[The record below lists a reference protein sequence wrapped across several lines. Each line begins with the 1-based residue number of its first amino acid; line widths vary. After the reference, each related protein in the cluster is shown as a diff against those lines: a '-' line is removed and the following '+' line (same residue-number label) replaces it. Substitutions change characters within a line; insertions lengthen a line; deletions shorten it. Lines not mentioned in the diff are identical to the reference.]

1 MAVQRGGGAAW
12 GRARGCSTGAWPNRP
27 TNNVQLMRQWAACM
41 RQWVLPAELHLL
53 PSFGQCAAGEPL
65 KASHPSV
72 RYSSIHSHQTSCG
85 QRSMD
90 MERVEPPTLDEL
102 GPAVAQLELENAF
115 LAHLL
120 QRVSGGSART
130 GAAAAATDDGVAD
143 QIGREPLLLAE
154 RQELCAVEAGA
165 VRREIQA
172 ATAAGELERACAVA
186 AAADCRT
193 YQAAEVGRAV
203 AALLGLLGLPQPDTA
218 TAAAMAAASAAAA
231 AAAAAEQPAAAGQA
245 PEQPSSTRSA
255 SSPPGPRSPT
265 TAACLPTAKRL
276 ARAQVDGR
284 QIAQLLEELLE
295 RQDVA
300 AERLRV
306 RAAMLQVRCAVGW

>member
-1 MAVQRGGGAAW
+1 M
-12 GRARGCSTGAWPNRP
+12 
-27 TNNVQLMRQWAACM
+27 
-41 RQWVLPAELHLL
+41 E
-53 PSFGQCAAGEPL
+53 
-65 KASHPSV
+65 
-72 RYSSIHSHQTSCG
+72 
-85 QRSMD
+85 

-130 GAAAAATDDGVAD
+130 GAADATDDGVAD

-154 RQELCAVEAGA
+154 RQELCAVEAGT
-165 VRREIQA
+165 VRREIEA
-172 ATAAGELERACAVA
+172 VTAAGELERACAVA
-186 AAADCRT
+186 AAADCRK

-203 AALLGLLGLPQPDTA
+203 AALLGVLGLPQPDTA

-231 AAAAAEQPAAAGQA
+231 AAAAAEQPAAAGQS
-245 PEQPSSTRSA
+245 PEQPASTRSA

-265 TAACLPTAKRL
+265 TAACLPTANRL
-276 ARAQVDGR
+276 ARAQLDGR

-306 RAAMLQVRCAVGW
+306 RAAMLQVRLHCGMAECSARCGQWPVLLPPIPGSIIPSCPSLLAHLAIVRRPS